1 MEVSVNLQSSNP
13 YSAYTLTNQLI
24 WNELVKAN
32 NLRLKQSKSN
42 FSERVKP
49 EGV

>member
-13 YSAYTLTNQLI
+13 YSTYLLTNQLS

-32 NLRLKQSKSN
+32 NLRIKQSKSK
-42 FSERVKP
+42 FSELVKP

>member
-1 MEVSVNLQSSNP
+1 MEVSDNLQSSNP
-13 YSAYTLTNQLI
+13 NSTYTLTNQLS
-24 WNELVKAN
+24 WNELVEAI

-42 FSERVKP
+42 FSELVKP